1 MSKLEYLT
9 LAVAIPTLVI
19 GFILS
24 ALYGGFLA
32 GIQLAKDN
40 L

>member
-9 LAVAIPTLVI
+9 LAVAIPTLVL

-32 GIQLAKDN
+32 GMQLAKDN